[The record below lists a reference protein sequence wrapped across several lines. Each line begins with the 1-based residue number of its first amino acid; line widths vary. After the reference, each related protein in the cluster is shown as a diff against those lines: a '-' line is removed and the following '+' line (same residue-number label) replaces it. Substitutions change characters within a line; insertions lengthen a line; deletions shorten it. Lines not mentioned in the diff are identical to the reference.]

1 MMQRFRWVSKSRY
14 YRDFHLNSS
23 ALLVF
28 LTNACMLLVAVL
40 CFVSA
45 RWITLFM
52 ILLVFKSSIDIL
64 FMDRVLKYYGKRKG
78 LLLVL
83 PLELIY
89 FMYVSVVGIAGQIFP
104 YTWKGRNIQP

>member
-1 MMQRFRWVSKSRY
+1 MMQRFRWVSKSRF
-14 YRDFHLNSS
+14 YRDFHLNSTS
-23 ALLVF
+23 LLVF

-45 RWITLFM
+45 RWITLFVM
-52 ILLVFKSSIDIL
+52 LLVAKSMIDLL
-64 FMDRVLKYYGKRKG
+64 FMDRVLKYFGKRKG

-83 PLELIY
+83 PLEPIY
-89 FMYVSVVGIAGQIFP
+89 FMYVSIVGIAGQLIP